1 MGERGVGGGN
11 GRLGGPVL
19 EGGAAGLGELV
30 GLFHRVEVIENII
43 MCGNGWKRRWGNLIK
58 I

>member
-1 MGERGVGGGN
+1 MGERGVGRG

-19 EGGAAGLGELV
+19 QGGAAGLRELV

-43 MCGNGWKRRWGNLIK
+43 MCGNGWKGRWRNLIK